1 MNDGNRENLKE
12 LFEKFLDAEQ
22 AESCA
27 EDVQKA
33 EQILREHPAPEPDDM
48 LIANIKA
55 EIAMR
60 LPAGRTRRTGV
71 FKQIAYKTVSVAAA
85 VIFLTA
91 IGLRLFDK
99 SDVEPGPVQKASIIP
114 TAIWESDDIAAADVN
129 LAIFTV
135 EIEQI
140 ENELLALQLGEDDGN
155 GDSSITELEMKL
167 IEINNSDFWKG

>member
-22 AESCA
+22 AESCV

-60 LPAGRTRRTGV
+60 LPAGRTYV
-71 FKQIAYKTVSVAAA
+71 FKQIAYKVVGIAAA
-85 VIFLTA
+85 VIILTA

-99 SDVEPGPVQKASIIP
+99 GNGEPGPVVYASIIP
-114 TAIWESDDIAAADVN
+114 TAIWESDDIAAADAN

-140 ENELLALQLGEDDGN
+140 ENELLALRLGEDDGN
-155 GDSSITELEMKL
+155 GDRSVTELEMEL
-167 IEINNSDFWKG
+167 IQINNSDFWKG

>member
-1 MNDGNRENLKE
+1 MNDGNREDLKE
-12 LFEKFLDAEQ
+12 LFAKFLDAEQ

-33 EQILREHPAPEPDDM
+33 EEILREHPAPEPDDM

-60 LPAGRTRRTGV
+60 LPAGRTYV
-71 FKQIAYKTVSVAAA
+71 FKQIAYKVVGIAAA
-85 VIFLTA
+85 VIILTA
-91 IGLRLFDK
+91 IGLRLLDK
-99 SDVEPGPVQKASIIP
+99 GGVESGPVVYASIIP
-114 TAIWESDDIAAADVN
+114 TAIWESDDIAAADAN

-140 ENELLALQLGEDDGN
+140 ENELLALQLGENDGN
-155 GDSSITELEMKL
+155 GDRSVTELEMEL

>member
-1 MNDGNRENLKE
+1 MNDGNQENLKE

-60 LPAGRTRRTGV
+60 LPAGRTYV
-71 FKQIAYKTVSVAAA
+71 FKQIAYKVVGIAAA
-85 VIFLTA
+85 VIILTA
-91 IGLRLFDK
+91 IGLRLFEK
-99 SDVEPGPVQKASIIP
+99 GNGEPGPVVYASIIS
-114 TAIWESDDIAAADVN
+114 TAIWESDDIAAVDAN

-140 ENELLALQLGEDDGN
+140 ENELLALRLGEDDGN
-155 GDSSITELEMKL
+155 GDRSVTELEMEL
-167 IEINNSDFWKG
+167 IQINSDFWKG

>member
-1 MNDGNRENLKE
+1 MNGRNDENLKE

-22 AESCA
+22 AQKYV

-33 EQILREHPAPEPDDM
+33 EEILRENPAPEPDDM

-60 LPAGRTRRTGV
+60 LPARKTYV
-71 FKQIAYKTVSVAAA
+71 FKHIAYKAVSIAAA

-91 IGLRLFDK
+91 IGLRLFEKD
-99 SDVEPGPVQKASIIP
+99 SSEHRPLQYASIIP
-114 TAIWESDDIAAADVN
+114 TAIWESDDIATDDVD
-129 LAIFTV
+129 LAIFTT

-140 ENELLALQLGEDDGN
+140 EDELMALQLGEDSGN
-155 GDSSITELEMKL
+155 GESSVTELEIEL
-167 IEINNSDFWKG
+167 IEINDSDFWKG

>member
-1 MNDGNRENLKE
+1 MNDGNREDLKE

-33 EQILREHPAPEPDDM
+33 EEILREHPAPEPDDM

-60 LPAGRTRRTGV
+60 LPAGRTYV
-71 FKQIAYKTVSVAAA
+71 FKQIAYKVVGIAAA
-85 VIFLTA
+85 VIILTA
-91 IGLRLFDK
+91 IGLRLFEKGND
-99 SDVEPGPVQKASIIP
+99 EPGPVVYASIIP
-114 TAIWESDDIAAADVN
+114 TAIWESDDIAAVDAN

-155 GDSSITELEMKL
+155 GDRSVTELEMEL
-167 IEINNSDFWKG
+167 IQINSDFWKG

>member
-1 MNDGNRENLKE
+1 MNGRNDENLKE
-12 LFEKFLDAEQ
+12 LFGKFLDAEQ
-22 AESCA
+22 AESFV
-27 EDVQKA
+27 EDVQEA

-55 EIAMR
+55 EIAMH

-71 FKQIAYKTVSVAAA
+71 FKQIAYKTVGVAAA

-99 SDVEPGPVQKASIIP
+99 GGVEPGPVQYASIIP
-114 TAIWESDDIAAADVN
+114 TAIWESDDIAAADAN
-129 LAIFTV
+129 LVIFTV

-140 ENELLALQLGEDDGN
+140 ENELLTLQLGEGNGN
-155 GDSSITELEMKL
+155 GDRSITELEMEL